1 MSGGID
7 CGRRHRGGRR
17 RRVRGF
23 RRYAV
28 GAADRVSPATD
39 RVDHRDGR
47 VPEPAQVVS
56 LAGDPAAGRE
66 WYAGRKL
73 GNCLACHQTTD
84 LNNLPF
90 HGEVGPPMDGVADRY
105 EAAELRAILVNS
117 KEVFGDE
124 TIMPGFYTYSAGVR
138 VAEKFQ
144 NTTILQAQQ
153 VEDIIA
159 YLKTLKE

>member
-1 MSGGID
+1 MWKISAAIL
-7 CGRRHRGGRR
+7 
-17 RRVRGF
+17 
-23 RRYAV
+23 AV
-28 GAADRVSPATD
+28 MIGTSSTIAAETAPDAVKINDGEVAT
-39 RVDHRDGR
+39 
-47 VPEPAQVVS
+47 S
-56 LAGDPAAGRE
+56 LTGKAGDPAAGRE

-124 TIMPGFYTYSAGVR
+124 TIMPGFYTYNAGVR

>member
-1 MSGGID
+1 MWKYSAALLA
-7 CGRRHRGGRR
+7 
-17 RRVRGF
+17 VSV
-23 RRYAV
+23 AV
-28 GAADRVSPATD
+28 GSVHAAEIAPTDVSFD
-39 RVDHRDGR
+39 DGE
-47 VPEPAQVVS
+47 VANS
-56 LAGDPAAGRE
+56 LTGKAGDPAAGRE

-105 EAAELRAILVNS
+105 ETAELRAIIVNS
-117 KEVFGDE
+117 KEVFGEE
-124 TIMPGFYTYSAGVR
+124 TIMPGFYTFNAGVR

-144 NTTILQAQQ
+144 NKTILQAQQ

>member
-1 MSGGID
+1 MGGLQMWKYSAVFLAALIGTSG
-7 CGRRHRGGRR
+7 
-17 RRVRGF
+17 
-23 RRYAV
+23 AV
-28 GAADRVSPATD
+28 AADTAPNDVKINEGEIADSLT
-39 RVDHRDGR
+39 G
-47 VPEPAQVVS
+47 

-84 LNNLPF
+84 LKELPF

-105 EAAELRAILVNS
+105 EVTELRAILVNS
-117 KEVFGDE
+117 KEVLGDE
-124 TIMPGFYTYSAGVR
+124 TIMPGFYTFKAGVR
-138 VAEKFQ
+138 VADKFQ

>member
-1 MSGGID
+1 MWKISAAIL
-7 CGRRHRGGRR
+7 
-17 RRVRGF
+17 
-23 RRYAV
+23 AV
-28 GAADRVSPATD
+28 MIGTSSTIAAETAPDAVKIN
-39 RVDHRDGR
+39 DG
-47 VPEPAQVVS
+47 EIADS
-56 LAGDPAAGRE
+56 LTGKAGDPAAGRE

-124 TIMPGFYTYSAGVR
+124 TIMPGFYTYNAGVR

>member
-1 MSGGID
+1 MWKISAAIL
-7 CGRRHRGGRR
+7 
-17 RRVRGF
+17 
-23 RRYAV
+23 AV
-28 GAADRVSPATD
+28 MIGTSSTIAAETAPDAVKIN
-39 RVDHRDGR
+39 DGE
-47 VPEPAQVVS
+47 VANS
-56 LAGDPAAGRE
+56 LTGKAGDPAAGRE

-124 TIMPGFYTYSAGVR
+124 TIMPGFYTYNAGVR

>member
-1 MSGGID
+1 MWKISAAIL
-7 CGRRHRGGRR
+7 
-17 RRVRGF
+17 
-23 RRYAV
+23 AV
-28 GAADRVSPATD
+28 MIGTSSTIAAETAPDAVKIN
-39 RVDHRDGR
+39 DG
-47 VPEPAQVVS
+47 EIANS
-56 LAGDPAAGRE
+56 LTGKAGDPAAGRE

-124 TIMPGFYTYSAGVR
+124 TIMPGFYTYNAGVR